1 MIKEQPCGFESH
13 LRNYFRR
20 KKMDKKLEEAAEI
33 LDGVFKKIAYV
44 DVDMNMH
51 NKESDSDIDKVSF
64 RLQSED
70 YPDIIV
76 ALLNKLVKSKGCCVD
91 ADYDSDL
98 GCYLVKQEDS
108 GKIV

>member
-1 MIKEQPCGFESH
+1 
-13 LRNYFRR
+13 
-20 KKMDKKLEEAAEI
+20 MDKQLEEAAEI

-44 DVDMNMH
+44 DVDM
-51 NKESDSDIDKVSF
+51 KQSDSDIDNVSF

-76 ALLNKLVKSKGCCVD
+76 ALLNKLVESKGCCVD